1 MSRSSDGI
9 EPVILTR
16 RAFVILQLF
25 SSRACP
31 RWSLMRSTRPARCAV
46 TCPHDHTRRGV
57 PALRG
62 YITAGARLAC
72 AAAVRPAGG
81 RAEPDARAARPA
93 PGLPE
98 RSVSAAHVPPAGSR
112 VGAAL
117 RPAHAAPDN
126 RGRAVGDHAGRSG
139 QRRRA
144 GRSRDADLALDG
156 VAGADG
162 TADPADADAEG
173 AQRRR
178 CRAPARPP
186 LRDHADRRRHPPP
199 DRCAARPQGRH
210 PQHLAA
216 RASRR
221 RGRMPRSGNQAR
233 YPAGCAG
240 RSAEEPG
247 TRSPCTPC
255 WRRAWVASTSQP
267 DRPLPE
273 RTGTGTRAWRS
284 RRTTSAR
291 TATDGSRSSA
301 SRSGT
306 GAAWQPRWASRS

>member
-31 RWSLMRSTRPARCAV
+31 RWSLMRSRHRHGVRLRARTTTPDGV
-46 TCPHDHTRRGV
+46 CPRCGGTSRRV
-57 PALRG
+57 NAWHVR
-62 YITAGARLAC
+62 RLS
-72 AAAVRPAGG
+72 
-81 RAEPDARAARPA
+81 D
-93 PGLPE
+93 LP
-98 RSVSAAHVPPAGSR
+98 V
-112 VGAAL
+112 
-117 RPAHAAPDN
+117 
-126 RGRAVGDHAGRSG
+126 AGRSLMLELHVRRLVCQSAACP
-139 QRRRA
+139 QRTFRQQP
-144 GRSRDADLALDG
+144 GP
-156 VAGADG
+156 V
-162 TADPADADAEG
+162 
-173 AQRRR
+173 
-178 CRAPARPP
+178 
-186 LRDHADRRRHPPP
+186 
-199 DRCAARPQGRH
+199 
-210 PQHLAA
+210 
-216 RASRR
+216 
-221 RGRMPRSGNQAR
+221 SGPG
-233 YPAGCAG
+233 YAG

-255 WRRAWVASTSQP
+255 LRRAWVASTSQP